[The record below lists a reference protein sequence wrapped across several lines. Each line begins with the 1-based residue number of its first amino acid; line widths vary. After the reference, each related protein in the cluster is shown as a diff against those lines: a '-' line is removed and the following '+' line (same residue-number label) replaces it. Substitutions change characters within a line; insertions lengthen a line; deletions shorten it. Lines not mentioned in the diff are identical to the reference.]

1 MERSLNNI
9 FGEAVWQETIELASL
24 LVQMLAVL
32 PVRLSH

>member
-24 LVQMLAVL
+24 LVQDRKSV
-32 PVRLSH
+32 V